1 MQDEINLLKSEKRKN
16 IAMIDQ
22 LNGRITIFTGEV
34 KLLESDKET
43 GNHSFQFHCFIPCFH
58 VPRNL

>member
-1 MQDEINLLKSEKRKN
+1 MQYEINLLKSEKRKN

-22 LNGRITIFTGEV
+22 LNGKITIITGEV

-43 GNHSFQFHCFIPCFH
+43 GEHSFSFHCF
-58 VPRNL
+58 

>member
-34 KLLESDKET
+34 KLLESEKET
-43 GNHSFQFHCFIPCFH
+43 GNHSVQFHCFIPCFH
-58 VPRNL
+58 VP

>member
-43 GNHSFQFHCFIPCFH
+43 SKHSF
-58 VPRNL
+58 